1 MVDVDPLIWCAE
13 WLADAAQAEPVN
25 PTAVALAT
33 VDGAGHP
40 QVRMVLLRGFD
51 RNGFVFY
58 TNTESP
64 KGEDLALHPHA
75 ALCFYWKSLARQL
88 RVTGKVEAV
97 TPAEADA
104 YFASRPHESQ
114 IGAWASQQSRVL
126 DSRATL
132 EQQVESFTQRFA
144 AGPVPR
150 PAYWSGYR
158 VVPAHVEF
166 WEERPYRLHARTLF
180 RRRGEH
186 WEICHLYP

>member
-1 MVDVDPLIWCAE
+1 MADVDPLTWCAE

-33 VDGAGHP
+33 VDGVGHP

-51 RNGFVFY
+51 RNGFAFY

-97 TPAEADA
+97 TPTEADA

-132 EQQVESFTQRFA
+132 EQQVASFTQRFA
-144 AGPVPR
+144 VAPVPR

-158 VVPAHVEF
+158 VVPAHIEF

>member
-1 MVDVDPLIWCAE
+1 MADVDPLTWCAE

-58 TNTESP
+58 TNTDSP
-64 KGEDLALHPHA
+64 KGEELAQQPLA
-75 ALCFYWKSLARQL
+75 ALCFYWKSLARQV
-88 RVTGKVEAV
+88 VTS
-97 TPAEADA
+97 TEADA

-126 DSRATL
+126 GSRATL
-132 EQQVESFTQRFA
+132 EQQVDKFTQQFA

-150 PAYWSGYR
+150 PSYWSGYR
-158 VVPAHVEF
+158 VIPAQIEF
-166 WEERPYRLHARTLF
+166 WEERPYRLHERTLF
-180 RRRGEH
+180 KRRGEQ
-186 WEICHLYP
+186 WESCQLYP

>member
-1 MVDVDPLIWCAE
+1 MADVDPLTWCSQ

-51 RNGFVFY
+51 RSGFVFY
-58 TNTESP
+58 TNTDSP
-64 KGEDLALHPHA
+64 KGEELAQHPQA
-75 ALCFYWKSLARQL
+75 SLCFYWKSLGRQL
-88 RVTGKVEAV
+88 RVTGAVEVVSQAQ
-97 TPAEADA
+97 ADA

-132 EQQVESFTQRFA
+132 EQQVDHFTQRFE

-150 PAYWSGYR
+150 PSYWSGYR
-158 VVPAHVEF
+158 VIPAQLEF
-166 WEERPYRLHARTLF
+166 WEERPHRLHERTLF
-180 RRRGEH
+180 RRRGEQ
-186 WEICHLYP
+186 

>member
-1 MVDVDPLIWCAE
+1 MADVDPLTWCAE
-13 WLADAAQAEPVN
+13 WLADAALAEPVN

-33 VDGAGHP
+33 VDGVGHP

-51 RNGFVFY
+51 RNGFAFY

-144 AGPVPR
+144 VGPVPR

-158 VVPAHVEF
+158 VVPAHIEF
-166 WEERPYRLHARTLF
+166 WEERPHRLHARTLF

-186 WEICHLYP
+186 WESCHLYP